1 MSDLSEIRAV
11 LAAARAAETARA
23 AAFAARYGSRMIDA
37 ITRYDQALYEL
48 QIAEIAEIAST
59 QSGTL
64 FASDAY
70 YCARRAVL
78 DADLALCHREHK
90 RRTKND

>member
-1 MSDLSEIRAV
+1 MSKLSEIRAV
-11 LAAARAAETARA
+11 LAAARAAETARSA
-23 AAFAARYGSRMIDA
+23 EFASRCGSRLTDA

-48 QIAEIAEIAST
+48 QIAEIAST

-64 FASDAY
+64 FAMDAY
-70 YCARRAVL
+70 YSARLAVRE
-78 DADLALCHREHK
+78 ADLALCYREHK

>member
-1 MSDLSEIRAV
+1 MSNLSEIRAV
-11 LAAARAAETARA
+11 LAAARAAETAGA
-23 AAFAARYGSRMIDA
+23 AAFAARHGSRMIDA

-48 QIAEIAEIAST
+48 QIAEIAST

-64 FASDAY
+64 FAMDAY
-70 YCARRAVL
+70 YSARRAVL
-78 DADLALCHREHK
+78 DADLALCYRENK

>member
-1 MSDLSEIRAV
+1 MSDLTEIRAV
-11 LAAARAAETARA
+11 LAAARAAETARSA
-23 AAFAARYGSRMIDA
+23 EFASRHGSRLTDA

-48 QIAEIAEIAST
+48 QIAEIAST

-64 FASDAY
+64 FAADAY

-78 DADLALCHREHK
+78 DADLALCHRENK